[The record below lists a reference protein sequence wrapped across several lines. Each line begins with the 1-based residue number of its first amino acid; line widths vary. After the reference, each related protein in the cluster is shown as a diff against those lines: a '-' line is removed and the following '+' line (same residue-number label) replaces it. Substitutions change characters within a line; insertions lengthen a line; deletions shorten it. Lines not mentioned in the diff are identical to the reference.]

1 MHLNRLKAL
10 GDIALL
16 FDEVTQ
22 LISHDGPPYA
32 GTAPAKA
39 PQTFPLAFC
48 DGRLAGSAAIAVMR
62 AALRPS
68 GGLPYTH
75 TTLSEFIVYT
85 TSMTTYSDP
94 LRGSGGSQG
103 LEISHA
109 LPVGVSTPGVRTTR
123 LLTLLDLYRT

>member
-1 MHLNRLKAL
+1 M
-10 GDIALL
+10 
-16 FDEVTQ
+16 
-22 LISHDGPPYA
+22 YA

-39 PQTFPLAFC
+39 PPPFSLAFC

-94 LRGSGGSQG
+94 LRRFGGNQG
-103 LEISHA
+103 LEFSHA
-109 LPVGVSTPGVRTTR
+109 LPVVVSTPGVRTTR
-123 LLTLLDLYRT
+123 LMSLLDLHRK